1 MSDENEVLYDVKDRI
16 TTVTLPISIRAGDS
30 STKGVR
36 SGSEKTMRWFG
47 KAALTAVALSCATP
61 ASTEDL
67 FANIKSG
74 KPEVVTIDDGKLKGY
89 AANGISTFLGIPFAA
104 PPVGDLRWKP
114 PAPTAKWSGIRDAG
128 AFGPS
133 CVQTNTFG
141 VMAVRATTE
150 DCLYLNVFAPTAD
163 RRRLRPV
170 MVWIHGGG
178 LINGRTNDY
187 DPRKL
192 VKDGDVV
199 AVSITYRMNAFGY
212 MAHPALD
219 KEGHPFGNYG
229 TLDQQAALRWVQQN
243 IRAFGGDPNNVTV
256 FGESAGGIAIMFNL
270 VSPSAKGLFHKAIL
284 QSGVSGSAQTPLEA
298 AEKIGT
304 DFATA
309 IGCEDQT
316 AACMRS
322 KSVDEI
328 IAKAGRFLNTA
339 VRSIDGS
346 VLPGQMQALMAEGKF
361 HRVPIMMGNNADE
374 WTWFTSLAELDTG
387 KPMTA
392 EDYPKRLTATFG
404 ADRAGK
410 IEAQYLLSG
419 SPSPSEAFSL
429 ALTSWGFYCP
439 SRRVM
444 RSASKNGATVYAF
457 EFNDRKAPQ
466 YFPPVSYPYGATHTL
481 EIQYI
486 FPGYHGAAGVKKPLS
501 ADQQRLSDTMVKY
514 WTNFAKTGNPN
525 GKGLPSWPQWT
536 QADEQTQMLDTR
548 ITTGKEF
555 AAGRKCDFWD
565 SL

>member
-1 MSDENEVLYDVKDRI
+1 MPVENAVQHLV
-16 TTVTLPISIRAGDS
+16 
-30 STKGVR
+30 
-36 SGSEKTMRWFG
+36 MRGFG
-47 KAALTAVALSCATP
+47 KAALLALVLSYAAP
-61 ASTEDL
+61 ANGEDL

-74 KPEVVTIDDGKLKGY
+74 KPEVVTIADGKLKGY

-104 PPVGDLRWKP
+104 PPVGNLRWRP
-114 PAPTAKWSGIRDAG
+114 PAPAAKWSGERDAG
-128 AFGPS
+128 AFGLS

-163 RRRLRPV
+163 RKRLRPV

-199 AVSITYRMNAFGY
+199 AVSITYRMNVFGY

-229 TLDQQAALRWVQQN
+229 TLDQQAALKWVQQN
-243 IRAFGGDPNNVTV
+243 IKAFGGDPNNVTV
-256 FGESAGGIAIMFNL
+256 FGESAGGLAILFNL

-284 QSGVSGSAQTPLEA
+284 QSGVSSAPQTPLEA
-298 AEKIGT
+298 AEKIGA

-309 IGCEDQT
+309 MGCEDQT

-328 IAKAGRFLNTA
+328 IAKAGRFLNAA
-339 VRSIDGS
+339 VRSVDGS

-361 HRVPIMMGNNADE
+361 HRVPILMGNNADE
-374 WTWFTSLAELDTG
+374 WTWFTSLTELASG

-392 EDYPKRLTATFG
+392 EDYPRRLTATFG
-404 ADRAGK
+404 ADRAAK
-410 IEAQYLLSG
+410 VEAQYLLSG

-429 ALTSWGFYCP
+429 ALSSFGFYCP

-444 RSASKNGATVYAF
+444 RSASKNGATIYAF
-457 EFNDRKAPQ
+457 EFNDRNAPQ

-481 EIQYI
+481 EIQYL
-486 FPGYHGAAGVKKPLS
+486 FPGYHGAAGVRKPLS
-501 ADQQRLSDTMVKY
+501 ADQQKLSDTMVGY
-514 WTNFAKTGNPN
+514 WTNFARTGNPN
-525 GKGLPSWPQWT
+525 GKGLPNWPQWT
-536 QADEQTQMLDTR
+536 QANEQTQMLDTKVA
-548 ITTGKEF
+548 TGKEF

-565 SL
+565 AL